1 MSYIWHAD
9 PTQFNIGWL
18 KETLKLRLSYWFKQA
33 WSSLV
38 QNAPS
43 ATHYKI
49 FKTSFG
55 FEQYLTELHSNFAL
69 FYVNFAPETQKS
81 PARCEGLL
89 QKHPRT
95 DRICKIMAF
104 RDT

>member
-18 KETLKLRLSYWFKQA
+18 KETLKLQLSDWFKQA

-38 QNAPS
+38 QNTPS
-43 ATHYKI
+43 ATNYKI

-55 FEQYLTELHSNFAL
+55 FEQYLNLASSKENTFMKHLYHISMRCLLKLAHLNAGFTETRKKF
-69 FYVNFAPETQKS
+69 F
-81 PARCEGLL
+81 
-89 QKHPRT
+89 
-95 DRICKIMAF
+95 
-104 RDT
+104 